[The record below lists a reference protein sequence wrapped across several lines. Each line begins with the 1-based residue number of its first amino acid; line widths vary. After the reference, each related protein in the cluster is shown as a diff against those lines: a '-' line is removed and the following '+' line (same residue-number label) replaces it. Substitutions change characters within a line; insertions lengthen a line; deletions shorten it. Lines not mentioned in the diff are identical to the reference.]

1 MVLSINTNAGAM
13 SALRNLTASTDLLEV
28 TQLRVTTGFKVNGPK
43 DDASTFAIATNLRGD
58 ISGTEAVKIA
68 LAAGEST
75 LNVAIES
82 GKAIADLLVEMKA
95 KVVQSNQ
102 AGLDSASRTALHNAF
117 VEIRDQIT
125 TIVATAEFNTVNLIK
140 SGATN
145 LAVLST
151 ADGSTIT
158 ITAQALDTATLAISA
173 SDLTTSA
180 SAATAL
186 TAVDSAIT
194 SVSDKLAALGS
205 SAKRID
211 VQSQF
216 TAQLV
221 DILKEGVG
229 NLSTPTSP
237 RRVPSCKLCRSS
249 SSSAFRPCRLRTRRR
264 KASWPCS
271 NNWWCDVQPREPFF
285 FVISGFSCE

>member
-13 SALRNLTASTDLLEV
+13 AALRNLTTSTNDLEK

-43 DDASTFAIATNLRGD
+43 DDASTFAIANNLRGD
-58 ISGTEAVKIA
+58 ISGTEAVKGA

-75 LNVAIES
+75 VNVAIEA
-82 GKAIADLLVEMKA
+82 GKAVADLLIEMKA
-95 KVVQSNQ
+95 KTVQANQ
-102 AGLDSASRTALHNAF
+102 AGLDTASRTALHNDFTAL
-117 VEIRDQIT
+117 RDQLT
-125 TIVATAEFNTVNLIK
+125 TIVATAEFNSVNLIK

-158 ITAQALDTATLAISA
+158 ITAQAMDTATLAVSA

-180 SAATAL
+180 SAGAAL
-186 TAVDSAIT
+186 TAIDSAIT

-205 SAKRID
+205 SAKRIE

-216 TAQLV
+216 TSQLV

-229 NLSTPTSP
+229 NLIDANLAEESAKLQALQIKQQLGVQALSIANASP
-237 RRVPSCKLCRSS
+237 QSIL
-249 SSSAFRPCRLRTRRR
+249 ALF
-264 KASWPCS
+264 
-271 NNWWCDVQPREPFF
+271 Q
-285 FVISGFSCE
+285 